1 MNRIQ
6 ADRASGG
13 GPSANGKPKQA
24 DKAAGD
30 VKSVDSTS
38 SASEHDNL
46 NVAEALDQM
55 HDKFAQLR
63 EQLAGVIV
71 GQQEVSEQLLIGL
84 LCRGH
89 CILQGMPGLAKTML
103 VSTLS
108 SLIDLSFRRVQFTPD
123 LMPGDITGTEVLEED
138 HTTGKRVFRFVEGPI
153 FGNVLLADEI
163 NRTPPKTQSALLEAM
178 QERQLTICGK
188 TYDLP
193 DPFFVLATQNPVE
206 TEGTYPL
213 PEAQL
218 DRFLLKIHV
227 QYPSREDELE
237 IARRQTTDY
246 RFETRQVLDAEQML
260 LMQRLVRE
268 VIVSEHVY
276 AAALDLVRSTRPD
289 EGMMDGELQSLV
301 QWGAGPRATIA
312 LLMAAKARALLNH
325 RCHATTGDL
334 VAVAH
339 PVLRHRI
346 ILTFNAEAAGIDA
359 DSILTKIVRSTGS
372 LKASGVEEGPA
383 E

>member
-1 MNRIQ
+1 MNSRITPT
-6 ADRASGG
+6 AHT
-13 GPSANGKPKQA
+13 NGR
-24 DKAAGD
+24 
-30 VKSVDSTS
+30 VKDDSTI
-38 SASEHDNL
+38 D
-46 NVAEALDQM
+46 VADAI
-55 HDKFAQLR
+55 DKLHEQLVLLR

-71 GQQEVSEQLLIGL
+71 GQHEVSEQLLIGM

-103 VSTLS
+103 VSTLA
-108 SLIDLSFRRVQFTPD
+108 SLTDLHFRRVQFTPD

-138 HTTGKRVFRFVEGPI
+138 HTTGKRVFRFVEGPL
-153 FGNVLLADEI
+153 FGNVILADEI

-178 QERQLTICGK
+178 QERQLTVSG
-188 TYDLP
+188 TTHDLP

-227 QYPSREDELE
+227 SYPNREEERE

-246 RFETRQVLDAEQML
+246 SFETKTVLNIDQIHE
-260 LMQRLVRE
+260 MQSLVRS
-268 VIVSEHVY
+268 VVVSDHIY
-276 AAALDLVRSTRPD
+276 DAALDLVRGTRSDD
-289 EGMMDGELQSLV
+289 EAMSDELKNLI
-301 QWGAGPRATIA
+301 QWGAGPRATISI
-312 LLMAAKARALLNH
+312 LLAAKARALLNR
-325 RCHATTGDL
+325 RCHVTTEDL
-334 VAVAH
+334 IEVAK

-359 DSILTKIVRSTGS
+359 DTVLAKIIQGTPS
-372 LKASGVEEGPA
+372 LHVTA